1 MKKGRYNSLL
11 FGVVIGDDGSS
22 FVALGSVDLID
33 VSVVVVVSGVC
44 EVSIFAILI

>member
-1 MKKGRYNSLL
+1 L

-33 VSVVVVVSGVC
+33 VSVVVVSGVC
-44 EVSIFAILI
+44 EVSIFAISMSQRKETEIN